1 MARDPK
7 QLRNN
12 WQRKLGDIVLQLSDE
27 QIKEISKYYN
37 SLDNKESGNIDSRL
51 MMGYNDTVLHEMAN
65 KFIEENKTSKLP
77 KIKRKPGRPLKNK
90 KVNLPDVST
99 SPEALVSALLGIEN
113 VDIKDFDKE
122 DISDKTT
129 SIDDVV
135 GENDLST
142 IVDGITPKYE
152 FDEFVEEVE
161 QKISPEKLFD
171 TQKDE
176 AVKEK
181 TVTVVKDKF
190 DKDKFKSEI
199 LKGVENLISELKAD
213 KSQFVKI
220 LPKNNIVTEY
230 KEVEKIVEVSPE
242 KDENKKLFEGIDNL
256 LQDIRGEEKPQE
268 KSVKKEKKS
277 QTVEKES
284 IIDNIDIALEKI
296 KEYKKLSSS
305 TSTEKVD
312 EEVEPVDK
320 FENPTTIWSDI
331 KYEPLSDVKKD
342 TPSLKSVEEVEPEDE
357 GAFDKLD
364 ELLSDVK
371 KDTPSIKPPEEVEPE
386 DEGAFDKLDE
396 LLSDVKKDTP
406 SLKPT
411 EEIEPE
417 DEEAYEDLDD
427 LLKDVK
433 KDTPSLKPTEEIEP
447 EDEEA
452 YEDLD
457 DLLSNVKKESVS
469 LKPTDE
475 VEPEDEEAYEDLDD
489 LIKDVRELKRSNE
502 KKEEEVEPEDEEAY
516 EDLDDLIKDVRELKR
531 SNEKKEEEVEPED
544 ESAFEKLDE
553 LLTEVRDNT
562 DTLKPRD
569 TDETSD
575 DDYDDED
582 NKITQ
587 IETILIDIKKNIE
600 DRQEEQ
606 SQKIEDI
613 EILLKEINERQE
625 ETNDEDDRDKILQD
639 IEDLLIE
646 IREEQNNTDEES
658 DVTESDD
665 EEIADSIDGMNE
677 TLEGIDSL
685 LKDILGQEKAE
696 DQKEATEAQK
706 SRQKQEEEEAEKDT
720 KKNVF
725 GALKKIKPPKIPF
738 LDRIKKFFTNIIIG
752 SVVTKLL
759 NWINDPK
766 NKETIDGVLNFV
778 ENHMDKILI
787 GLATFVGLDIG
798 LKLVGFLGTFVPI
811 IKGLLAL
818 LSGPVGL
825 IALLG
830 VALAVGV
837 PAGSNLLG
845 RQIGG
850 GEKATPNAPSK
861 PSIRYSYNMI
871 RQLEKDSYYALLKSE
886 DRFSPFDFRNYTKE
900 QLEEME
906 TDEFKKLAGETYR
919 TFREL
924 KERLKITKSLNDQLY
939 TTQEALKKTEKQLQD
954 NIDMGSPDSVINRLE
969 KIVEED
975 RKKLEDLLTN
985 KGISVKKEEEIL
997 DKLDPEGILASP
1009 TLSGTLSEEFKED
1022 LSKRAAYQKS
1032 TPKISPPQEQEDLNG
1047 VMSENDFNTAR
1058 IMDPNL
1064 PDTYEEYLKQNQKN
1078 EPPTSSPLNKPIPT
1092 STEPTG
1098 VKKVI
1103 IGAGHAPSPENAAK
1117 GLALGSDNR
1126 PVMGT
1131 ADDNAE
1137 RNNPDPNYVPTGV
1150 TESAATK
1157 QVVDALK
1164 MMVKDRGLED
1174 KIGFEDI
1181 YSYDGLTEVPRR
1193 VESTTGQQYVDL
1205 HFDARGFGKEGVLPS
1220 RNESATDKSLMK
1232 EFGRYS
1238 DTFDPSK
1245 KGVTRGGGTL
1255 VELGRIDDPKIR
1267 GLLEEVK
1274 RGEIGPETNKMAER
1288 VLRGIVPSIESKPK
1302 KDKTQASLP
1311 MTKDMKTIPEIPSPP
1326 SSSIDI
1332 AALPMG
1338 GMVGNNKKQ
1347 LSSSSQ
1353 AGQKGIQVFSPV
1365 DLNNMTIT
1373 SVKSIYNVIA

>member
-12 WQRKLGDIVLQLSDE
+12 WQRKLGDIVLQLSDD

-113 VDIKDFDKE
+113 VDIKDFEKE

-161 QKISPEKLFD
+161 KKISPEKLFD

-181 TVTVVKDKF
+181 TVTVVKDNF

-342 TPSLKSVEEVEPEDE
+342 TPS
-357 GAFDKLD
+357 
-364 ELLSDVK
+364 
-371 KDTPSIKPPEEVEPE
+371 IKPPEEVEPE

-396 LLSDVKKDTP
+396 LLSDVKNDTPSIKPPEEIEPEDEGPFDKLDELLSDVKKDTP

-411 EEIEPE
+411 EEVEPE
-417 DEEAYEDLDD
+417 DEGAYEDLDD

-433 KDTPSLKPTEEIEP
+433 KDTPSLKPTEEVEP

-457 DLLSNVKKESVS
+457 DLLSDVKKESVS

-600 DRQEEQ
+600 DSQEEQ
-606 SQKIEDI
+606 SQKIENI

-625 ETNDEDDRDKILQD
+625 ETNDGDDRDTILQD
-639 IEDLLIE
+639 IENLLIE

-706 SRQKQEEEEAEKDT
+706 SRQKQEEAEAEKDT

-787 GLATFVGLDIG
+787 GLATLVGLNIG
-798 LKLVGFLGTFVPI
+798 MKILSFLKLFVPI
-811 IKGLLAL
+811 AKTLSSILSLIPGAAALGLAGAVAFLATG
-818 LSGPVGL
+818 SSRRTPGQDEQ
-825 IALLG
+825 AL
-830 VALAVGV
+830 
-837 PAGSNLLG
+837 
-845 RQIGG
+845 
-850 GEKATPNAPSK
+850 
-861 PSIRYSYNMI
+861 I
-871 RQLEKDSYYALLKSE
+871 RQYAFK
-886 DRFSPFDFRNYTKE
+886 
-900 QLEEME
+900 
-906 TDEFKKLAGETYR
+906 TDEEKLEFDRYIQKAVLDDPEYKR
-919 TFREL
+919 TSAL
-924 KERLKITKSLNDQLY
+924 VDANPNDP
-939 TTQEALKKTEKQLQD
+939 KTEKNFEDTRDRLMGEATLRYFEENPEILKRVALTANERVLDLLPLSDKTKEEIKKLRSNFKELQED
-954 NIDMGSPDSVINRLE
+954 IIKNQKTELELLNKKLFDLINPRTMLP
-969 KIVEED
+969 KREED
-975 RKKLEDLLTN
+975 
-985 KGISVKKEEEIL
+985 KGEVERIKTIIEEV
-997 DKLDPEGILASP
+997 
-1009 TLSGTLSEEFKED
+1009 KED
-1022 LSKRAAYQKS
+1022 YKSQTSEAYTQMSSGYDDLKAGFLPGQRKS
-1032 TPKISPPQEQEDLNG
+1032 SNVSPPSAPQSG
-1047 VMSENDFNTAR
+1047 SK
-1058 IMDPNL
+1058 P
-1064 PDTYEEYLKQNQKN
+1064 

-1117 GLALGSDNR
+1117 GLALGSDNL
-1126 PVMGT
+1126 PVLGT
-1131 ADDNAE
+1131 ADDNFE
-1137 RNNPDPNYVPTGV
+1137 KNNPDPNYVPTGV

-1164 MMVKDRGLED
+1164 IMVKERGLED
-1174 KIGFEDI
+1174 KIGFKDI
-1181 YSYDGLTEVPRR
+1181 YSNKGYDGLEEVPRR

-1205 HFDARGFGKEGVLPS
+1205 HFDARQYGKEGVLPS

-1238 DTFDPSK
+1238 DTFDPSDK
-1245 KGVTRGGGTL
+1245 AVTRGGGTL

-1311 MTKDMKTIPEIPSPP
+1311 ITKDMKAIPEIPSPP

-1338 GMVGNNKKQ
+1338 GMGGNNKKQ